1 MTNRDKQNIAP
12 NHTAEAVQ
20 AEGMRSQ
27 KERKFRAISSAR
39 LWRRRLYT
47 CALSTSSSLTT
58 LKKELSSCGGLRA

>member
-20 AEGMRSQ
+20 AEGMRSL

-39 LWRRRLYT
+39 LWRRRL
-47 CALSTSSSLTT
+47 
-58 LKKELSSCGGLRA
+58 

>member
-12 NHTAEAVQ
+12 NHTEQTVQ
-20 AEGMRSQ
+20 AEGMRSL